1 MTDPYALNVI
11 AQFPS
16 ILWFFQGSSQDEKVV
31 SIPLSQEMKDNLRKF
46 EATEN
51 CTAHGSETKK

>member
-1 MTDPYALNVI
+1 MTDPHALNVV

-46 EATEN
+46 EDTEN
-51 CTAHGSETKK
+51 